1 MHFGSLE
8 EEQAMK
14 SYIISLLVKQA
25 QTDGDFTNLEK
36 KYLAYAA
43 NSLHLSETEVAAIRR
58 APENYT
64 IAPPP
69 DESKRMTIL
78 YYLLFMMKADQK
90 VELEE
95 EVLCYQVG
103 FQMGFR
109 QEMISDLIQLMKQ
122 YIMEDIPP
130 NGMLE
135 KVKPYLN

>member
-1 MHFGSLE
+1 MHFGSQE
-8 EEQAMK
+8 EELAMK
-14 SYIISLLVKQA
+14 RYIISLLVKQA
-25 QTDGDFTNLEK
+25 QSDGDFTNLEK

-43 NSLHLSETEVAAIRR
+43 ATLSLSDAELAAIRY
-58 APENYT
+58 APENYA

-122 YIMEDIPP
+122 HLLENIPP

>member
-1 MHFGSLE
+1 MHFGSQE
-8 EEQAMK
+8 EELAMK
-14 SYIISLLVKQA
+14 RYIISLLIKQA
-25 QTDGDFTNLEK
+25 QSDGDFTNLEK
-36 KYLAYAA
+36 KYLVYAA
-43 NSLHLSETEVAAIRR
+43 TSLHLSDAELAAIRR
-58 APENYT
+58 APENYA

-95 EVLCYQVG
+95 EVLCHQVG

-122 YIMEDIPP
+122 YLLEDIPP